1 MFIHKC
7 AALISRNIIGISF
20 GNGQNKHNSY
30 DYDITT
36 DKQRCRVRVA
46 LGCKEGRVEKI
57 KEKRFHHMKCHYL
70 RKEKIKISHK
80 QKKTIRPFYKKK
92 ITKLFKFCAYCVIV
106 FGNRY

>member
-36 DKQRCRVRVA
+36 DKQRCRVA

-70 RKEKIKISHK
+70 RKEKMKLSHK
-80 QKKTIRPFYKKK
+80 
-92 ITKLFKFCAYCVIV
+92 
-106 FGNRY
+106 